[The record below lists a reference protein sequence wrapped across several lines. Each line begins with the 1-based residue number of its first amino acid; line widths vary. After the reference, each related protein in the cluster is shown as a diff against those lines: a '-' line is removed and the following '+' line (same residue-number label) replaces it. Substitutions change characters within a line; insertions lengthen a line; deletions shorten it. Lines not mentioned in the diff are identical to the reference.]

1 LEKNFNTIFMREAL
15 EILDHVRLNFSP
27 AGLFALN
34 VTIAFIMFGVALD
47 IKLSH
52 FRDVLLKPKSAL
64 AGIVS
69 QFLLLPAAT
78 FLLVLLLRPTP
89 TVALGMILIAA
100 CPGGNISNFITALAR
115 GNVALSVSLTAFS
128 TLAATFMTP
137 LNFAF
142 WGDLYINLYEKGG
155 TNLLRPIEID
165 LMQMVQTV
173 FILLGIPI
181 ILGLFF
187 TTRFPQITARI
198 KKPIRQLSILIFIG
212 FVIALL
218 SANFSHFL
226 NFIHLVFLL
235 VLLHNGIALLSGFL
249 FSSLLKRPRVDRRA
263 ITIETGIQN
272 SGLAL
277 VLMFNPKI
285 FPPDMELGGMTIIA
299 AWWGIWH
306 IISGMT
312 LAFFWSK
319 KPLAEPIPIPTR

>member
-1 LEKNFNTIFMREAL
+1 MREAL

-47 IKLSH
+47 IRLSH
-52 FRDVLLKPKSAL
+52 FRDVLMKPKSAL

-285 FPPDMELGGMTIIA
+285 FPPDLELGGMTIIA